1 MCGNITTNYV
11 LLAANGAF
19 AASRALLHWRFD
31 VGNAASQR
39 PPAAALP
46 PPHATAATSTQEPVV
61 ATATRQHDIQSLWCF
76 PMSIFVAAGCV
87 AVNLRTMYDVW
98 GLFFFHLVATRIM
111 CTTDVSRYIGSTPND
126 MCGNIMANNV
136 LLAANGA
143 FAASRALLHWRL
155 DVGNAASQRPPAA
168 ALPPPHA
175 TADRN
180 SGSDERLCGR
190 FDNTGAMKRAILGI
204 VVVLVVVAA
213 WIITGHE

>member
-1 MCGNITTNYV
+1 
-11 LLAANGAF
+11 
-19 AASRALLHWRFD
+19 
-31 VGNAASQR
+31 
-39 PPAAALP
+39 
-46 PPHATAATSTQEPVV
+46 
-61 ATATRQHDIQSLWCF
+61 
-76 PMSIFVAAGCV
+76 
-87 AVNLRTMYDVW
+87 
-98 GLFFFHLVATRIM
+98 
-111 CTTDVSRYIGSTPND
+111 